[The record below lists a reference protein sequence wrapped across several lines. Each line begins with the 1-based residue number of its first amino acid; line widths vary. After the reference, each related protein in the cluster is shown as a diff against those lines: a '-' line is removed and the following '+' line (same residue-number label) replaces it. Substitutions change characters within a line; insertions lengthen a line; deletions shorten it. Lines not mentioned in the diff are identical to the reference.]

1 MVNRIAA
8 SVTFVPAN
16 LNSGTIVTEAPE
28 MQAQPVNSDSFQF
41 TSQSKPEE
49 QNPLPAEKAKKMTE
63 SINRFMETTNTNL
76 RFQYHEDLKEYY
88 VTIVDS
94 KTNEL
99 VKEIPSKKL
108 MDIYAAMR
116 DFLGLMVDHKI

>member
-1 MVNRIAA
+1 MVSRITGKD
-8 SVTFVPAN
+8 SFVNAN
-16 LNSGTIVTEAPE
+16 LNLIKDVTFEKDNKINSVD
-28 MQAQPVNSDSFQF
+28 MQN
-41 TSQSKPEE
+41 SQSINIEI
-49 QNPLPAEKAKKMTE
+49 LPAEKALKMTE

-76 RFQYHEDLKEYY
+76 RFQYHEALKEYY

>member
-8 SVTFVPAN
+8 SVSIVPVN
-16 LNSGTIVTEAPE
+16 SNSGSTVTEAPE
-28 MQAQPVNSDSFQF
+28 TQVQLANSDIFKF
-41 TSQSKPEE
+41 APQSKPDE

>member
-1 MVNRIAA
+1 MVNRVAA
-8 SVTFVPAN
+8 SVPFVPAN
-16 LNSGTIVTEAPE
+16 TSLGSPVTEALE
-28 MQAQPVNSDSFQF
+28 IQVQPVISESFQF
-41 TSQSKPEE
+41 SPQSKPEE

-63 SINRFMETTNTNL
+63 SINHFMETTNTNL

>member
-1 MVNRIAA
+1 MVNRIAD
-8 SVTFVPAN
+8 SVPIVIKSSEPLSTSVKSDIQVQKF
-16 LNSGTIVTEAPE
+16 NSE
-28 MQAQPVNSDSFQF
+28 NFQS
-41 TSQSKPEE
+41 TPNHNQED

-76 RFQYHEDLKEYY
+76 RFQFHEELKEYY

>member
-1 MVNRIAA
+1 MVNHLGT
-8 SVTFVPAN
+8 SVPFVPAKQS
-16 LNSGTIVTEAPE
+16 SGLTMTEAPE
-28 MQAQPVNSDSFQF
+28 IQVQPVNNDIQF
-41 TSQSKPEE
+41 ASQLKTEE

>member
-1 MVNRIAA
+1 MVNHIAA
-8 SVTFVPAN
+8 SVPLVPAN
-16 LNSGTIVTEAPE
+16 SNSGSTMTEAPE
-28 MQAQPVNSDSFQF
+28 IVVQPVNSEIFQF
-41 TSQSKPEE
+41 TPHSKTEE
-49 QNPLPAEKAKKMTE
+49 QNPLPAVKAKKMTE

-76 RFQYHEDLKEYY
+76 RFQFHEELKEYY

-99 VKEIPSKKL
+99 IKEIPSKKL